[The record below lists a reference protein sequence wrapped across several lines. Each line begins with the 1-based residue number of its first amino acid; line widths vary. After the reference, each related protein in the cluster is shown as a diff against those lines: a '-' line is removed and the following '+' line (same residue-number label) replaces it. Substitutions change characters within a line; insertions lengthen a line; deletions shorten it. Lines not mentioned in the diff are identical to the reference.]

1 MRIFR
6 TAVLA
11 MLVAVSAG
19 AQTSELNAAQ
29 QSLAAADA
37 AGARVFASDHIT
49 ATGRGEEAPIVT
61 NKTAAGRQQ
70 NRRVEMVITQ

>member
-1 MRIFR
+1 MRVFK

-19 AQTSELNAAQ
+19 AQTKELNAAQ

-49 ATGRGEEAPIVT
+49 ATGRRLPSSRT
-61 NKTAAGRQQ
+61 RP
-70 NRRVEMVITQ
+70 RRGDSRIGGWNW